1 MRRLLPAL
9 LALAFAIP
17 PVAAAED
24 LPGYYGGGTGGSI
37 RIHSIA
43 LTDRQPAGVYTFGT
57 AFPIASMDFN
67 RGSAFSGVLYACDTN
82 DPDTDGD
89 NDLADES
96 GCQSLATLSA
106 DTANGAMRAR
116 KLVYALDINTAE
128 TAGNTSRLTI
138 KGSFDQVSAGSTA
151 PILAS
156 DYGVAPGVQSNQAS
170 AANEA
175 IAAAAAAGGGTVLL
189 PDGIIHLGNTG
200 AGGFYSGIQI
210 TQSNITL
217 KCETDLGCELR
228 PLFTHG
234 GTLIAACPAFNNSST
249 YGGDKNCTSGA
260 HLTNVHI
267 SGIKFHDDN
276 PTNHCQSYSAASGAC
291 SSEETHGIFMSDC
304 DNCSMVGNWVSDIG
318 DEGFV
323 YNDSSGGVIADNLA
337 TGTPSIRSAL
347 GNAIEISGMTGGVIR
362 DNVVRDILAD
372 PNSDGGSCT
381 DQCWNNGK
389 GITLGTS
396 SGANEDILVS
406 GNMLIDL
413 DNAIGISISSSG
425 NHNSTISV
433 VDNHIEMDNIG
444 VYRCWDNV
452 DTPTVPRQC
461 SIALTGSTSNQR
473 SDILIQG
480 NITNAG
486 VLTIPTSGFG
496 PISWVDNQID
506 GGTPTPGRGMTVGGN
521 PLLVEGNH
529 IRGFRDEGIY
539 VIGLTTDDRTES
551 VLITNNTLLDI
562 GCADLYDN
570 PAAGGGAQ
578 SDDGSAAADLHWD
591 YDGEDIHDVITGFN
605 TCGSDGKII
614 GGVTVT
620 GNKIIG
626 GGSALFFDE
635 AISFNTCVRA
645 SVMDNYIDYN
655 GSIMASGQFGISH
668 WAHADAN
675 TVIGATQYGLYTS
688 VDGAIATGN
697 YVEGPTSRGILAT
710 SSAADFVAIGNTIV
724 ADATRAIES
733 QGQRPICVH
742 NISRSTSGSDR
753 LFECGEGGSDAS
765 CDADTAADGICAE
778 NQVCNTGDTDCS

>member
-189 PDGIIHLGNTG
+189 PDGIIYLGNTG

-228 PLFTHG
+228 PLFTYG

-249 YGGDKNCTSGA
+249 YGGGNNCSSGA
-260 HLTNVHI
+260 HLTNVHV
-267 SGIKFHDDN
+267 SGIKFHDDD

-291 SSEETHGIFMSDC
+291 EGDGEETHGVFMSDC
-304 DNCSMVGNWVSDIG
+304 DNCSMVGNWISDIG
-318 DEGFV
+318 DEGLV
-323 YNDSSGGVIADNLA
+323 YLNSSGGVIAENLA
-337 TGTPSIRSAL
+337 TGTPSIRSA
-347 GNAIEISGMTGGVIR
+347 GGQAIEFSGMTGGVIR

-372 PNSDGGSCT
+372 PNSDAGSCT
-381 DQCWNNGK
+381 TRCVNTGSAI
-389 GITLGTS
+389 GINTS
-396 SGANEDILVS
+396 SGANEDIIVS
-406 GNMLIDL
+406 GNLIIDI
-413 DNAIGISISSSG
+413 DTQIGISVNSSS
-425 NHNSTISV
+425 NHNSTISI
-433 VDNHIEMDNIG
+433 VDNQIEMDNIG
-444 VYRCWDNV
+444 AFSCLQ
-452 DTPTVPRQC
+452 TPSPPGTPSQC
-461 SIALTGSTSNQR
+461 SISLNGSDTNKR

-486 VLTIPTSGFG
+486 MTTVPTSGFG
-496 PISWVDNQID
+496 PISFVDNQID
-506 GGTPTPGRGMTVGGN
+506 GGTPTPGRGLVVGGN

-562 GCADLYDN
+562 GCADTN
-570 PAAGGGAQ
+570 SVPSAGGGAQ
-578 SDDGSAAADLHWD
+578 TSGSADAHCD
-591 YDGEDIHDVITGFN
+591 YDGEDVHDVITGFN
-605 TCGSDGKII
+605 TCGSDGKVI
-614 GGVTVT
+614 GGVTVI

-626 GGSALFFDE
+626 GGASQIMDE
-635 AISFNTCVRA
+635 AIHFNTCARA
-645 SVMDNYIDYN
+645 SINDNHIDYN
-655 GSIMASGQFGISH
+655 GSTNSAIGNSGISNFAQ
-668 WAHADAN
+668 AHDN
-675 TVIGATQYGLYTS
+675 TILGGPYYGMSTS
-688 VDGAIATGN
+688 VDGAIANGN
-697 YVEGPTSRGILAT
+697 YVEDAVSKGIFAT
-710 SSAADFVAIGNTIV
+710 SSAADFVAVGNTVV
-724 ADATRAIES
+724 ADAARPIES
-733 QGQRPICVH
+733 AGQRPICVH
-742 NISRSTSGSDR
+742 NISRSTSTNDR
-753 LFECGEGGSDAS
+753 LFVCGEGGSDAS
-765 CDADTAADGICAE
+765 CGADTAADGICAE